1 MASVTADHW
10 IEEYDHLNADEFA
23 AEHQAE
29 YCLNRLNQRMTV
41 ARLKFI
47 RDTEYSTSPD
57 AYYAGVD
64 EADKLSNDLGLPIS
78 AINVLVNCV
87 DQFDV

>member
-10 IEEYDHLNADEFA
+10 IEEYDLHADEFA
-23 AEHQAE
+23 AEHQAD

>member
-10 IEEYDHLNADEFA
+10 IEEYDYLNPEEFTENAQAD
-23 AEHQAE
+23 

-64 EADKLSNDLGLPIS
+64 EADRLSTDLGLPIS
-78 AINVLVNCV
+78 AINMLVNCI